1 MKYRL
6 LSFFLMMWCACAA
19 MAQTDSVRVIIR
31 TSNGYYVTLD
41 DGTRS
46 ANVLRVWTY
55 SGKHKVSISDNEGF
69 SREWEIEVNGESGTE
84 FNFPMEGKV
93 RVNADQRATVWVD
106 GELVGDA
113 PQELQLVGRHRITVD
128 AGYDYKMSKQD
139 YVFIPLEERNIDV
152 TLQKARPKL
161 NGFLIA
167 NYMISAMAPGGILGL
182 GRRFGGY
189 VKGNAS
195 FGCNRRYEDS
205 YGEIG
210 DYYSY
215 ADKNGHVEE
224 HWTYSE
230 PTDGYWGGSGGLFYN
245 PLKFLTFYVGGGYAS
260 YKGMECGYANYKG
273 MEYSY
278 YFSNGHFKDDSV
290 EGPQIDAGVIFRW
303 KALLLQ
309 AGYSRILSSSPLG
322 HHFGDLN
329 VGIGVNIHKNKKRQR

>member
-6 LSFFLMMWCACAA
+6 LSLFLMIQCACAA
-19 MAQTDSVRVIIR
+19 LAQSDSVRVIIR

-41 DGTRS
+41 DGARS

-55 SGKHKVSISDNEGF
+55 SGKHKVTISDNEGF
-69 SREWEIEVNGESGTE
+69 SKEWEIDVNGESGTE

-93 RVNADQRATVWVD
+93 RVNADRRATVWVD

-113 PQELQLVGRHRITVD
+113 PQELLLVGRHRITVD

-152 TLQKARPKL
+152 TLQKTRPKL

-167 NYMISAMAPGGILGL
+167 NYMISGMAPGVILGL

-189 VKGNAS
+189 MKGNAS
-195 FGCNRRYEDS
+195 IGVKFRSR
-205 YGEIG
+205 GEMASFLTNINIKV
-210 DYYSY
+210 
-215 ADKNGHVEE
+215 A
-224 HWTYSE
+224 HWTYRE
-230 PTDGYWGGSGGLFYN
+230 PTDGYYGVSQGIFYN
-245 PLKFLTFYVGGGYAS
+245 PLKFLTLYVGGGYAS
-260 YKGMECGYANYKG
+260 YIGSEYYAN
-273 MEYSY
+273 EYSHSI
-278 YFSNGHFKDDSV
+278 FDDPAK
-290 EGPQIDAGVIFRW
+290 GPQIDAGVIFRW

>member
-19 MAQTDSVRVIIR
+19 LAQTDSVRVIIR
-31 TSNGYYVTLD
+31 TSNGCYVTLD
-41 DGTRS
+41 DGARS

-69 SREWEIEVNGESGTE
+69 SRDWEIDVNGESGTE

-93 RVNADQRATVWVD
+93 RVNADRRATVWVD

-113 PQELQLVGRHRITVD
+113 PQELQLVGKHRITVD

-152 TLQKARPKL
+152 VLQKARPKL

-195 FGCNRRYEDS
+195 IGCNFRYGDS
-205 YGEIG
+205 FSHGEMK
-210 DYYSY
+210 DHYSSSVGY
-215 ADKNGHVEE
+215 PAQAEE

-230 PTDGYWGGSGGLFYN
+230 PTDGYWGVSGGFFYN

-260 YKGMECGYANYKG
+260 YKGL
-273 MEYSY
+273 EYFES
-278 YFSNGHFKDDSV
+278 GTGCRFKYDSV

>member
-1 MKYRL
+1 MRNKL
-6 LSFFLMMWCACAA
+6 FSLVLMMLCSLPLL
-19 MAQTDSVRVIIR
+19 AQSDSVRIVVR
-31 TSNGYYVTLD
+31 TSNGYQIALD
-41 DGTRS
+41 NGTRMG
-46 ANVLRVWTY
+46 NVLRVWTTT
-55 SGKHKVSISDNEGF
+55 GKHKVSITSKDGF
-69 SREWEIEVNGESGTE
+69 CREWDIEVNPDTGTE

-93 RVNADQRATVWVD
+93 CVNADRRATVWVD

-139 YVFIPLEERNIDV
+139 YVFMPLEERNIDV
-152 TLQKARPKL
+152 VLQKARPKL

-195 FGCNRRYEDS
+195 FGCNLRYDDS

-210 DYYSY
+210 DDYSY
-215 ADKNGHVEE
+215 ADENGHVEE

-260 YKGMECGYANYKG
+260 YKGMEY
-273 MEYSY
+273 YSNK
-278 YFSNGHFKDDSV
+278 FSNGHFEDDSV